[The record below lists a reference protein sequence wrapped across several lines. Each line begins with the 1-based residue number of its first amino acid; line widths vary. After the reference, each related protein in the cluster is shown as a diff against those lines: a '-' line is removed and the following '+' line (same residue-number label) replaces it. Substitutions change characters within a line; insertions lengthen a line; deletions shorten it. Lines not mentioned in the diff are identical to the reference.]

1 MSKITGR
8 SVSIGFGKET
18 TRGTAVPASVWF
30 PKTDISFDEKI
41 ETLVKEQSIGSI
53 MDATGHEVV
62 KTWSEWSVT
71 GNLGVNSIWLIL
83 YALLGGVSSAVDSGT
98 AYRHTFSLT
107 NTNQSPSLTVS
118 MHDSIAQ
125 KRFALSIVKKVTLKI
140 EPKKLIEVSIELIGK
155 SGSTATNTVAFVED
169 YELAARHT
177 QLLYATNLA
186 GLDSATQNGC
196 IKSFEI
202 TFERTV
208 TEDECISTTNPE
220 DFISTV
226 FSISGNVV
234 STYENETAYRN
245 DVIAGTNR
253 AMRLLIADGDTIIGG
268 ATSYPELEI
277 NLAKVG
283 FTEYAKNIGATEI
296 VTQSVGFKGFYSIVD
311 SQAVSIELVNTISSI

>member
-1 MSKITGR
+1 
-8 SVSIGFGKET
+8 
-18 TRGTAVPASVWF
+18 
-30 PKTDISFDEKI
+30 
-41 ETLVKEQSIGSI
+41 
-53 MDATGHEVV
+53 
-62 KTWSEWSVT
+62 
-71 GNLGVNSIWLIL
+71 
-83 YALLGGVSSAVDSGT
+83 
-98 AYRHTFSLT
+98 
-107 NTNQSPSLTVS
+107 